1 MLIFM
6 LMWMLILIL
15 MLMLIFYL
23 EVLPVVYP
31 DVSVLARS
39 DEVEAVTTH
48 IQRVDLVIC
57 GIKLNPAVVACG

>member
-1 MLIFM
+1 MDVDFNTDVDL
-6 LMWMLILIL
+6 
-15 MLMLIFYL
+15 YL

-57 GIKLNPAVVACG
+57 GIMSC

>member
-1 MLIFM
+1 MLMFM
-6 LMWMLILIL
+6 LMWMLMSIL
-15 MLMLIFYL
+15 MLIYL